1 MAAVAVA
8 ILVRENHRNG
18 VSADAGR
25 RRWRSAQPDP
35 PAYSKVVE
43 VVTASDPPGMRP
55 PATSSASRASSGSA
69 RWDLFEGAFVDDVI
83 CCIVLSLFVVVC
95 GAAAGQSAGLRT

>member
-25 RRWRSAQPDP
+25 RRWRSPQPDP

-43 VVTASDPPGMRP
+43 VVTASDTPGMRP
-55 PATSSASRASSGSA
+55 PATRSASRSSSGAA
-69 RWDLFEGAFVDDVI
+69 RSDLFEGAFVD
-83 CCIVLSLFVVVC
+83 IVVGCMVSPCSLWVVPPAVN
-95 GAAAGQSAGLRT
+95 R